1 MIVKTAMN
9 SSNTIDT
16 DSLVRLSVLALSTVS
31 RWIFVSSLW
40 GCYWRWVYLY
50 TRYYLF
56 YIFYFPRRQSW
67 WRHSQSVT
75 SQSFAVSFR
84 EGRTFLDTAGIICE
98 FCYETDENCWN
109 GYLPFHEVVHVHS
122 FDSTRRSYWR
132 WVYLYTQYLI
142 ERTLFYIGNVN

>member
-16 DSLVRLSVLALSTVS
+16 DSLGRLSVLALSTVS

-56 YIFYFPRRQSW
+56 YIFYF
-67 WRHSQSVT
+67 SQKAILVT
-75 SQSFAVSFR
+75 SQSMRDVA
-84 EGRTFLDTAGIICE
+84 IIRR
-98 FCYETDENCWN
+98 FN
-109 GYLPFHEVVHVHS
+109 S
-122 FDSTRRSYWR
+122 RRSDVSWYR
-132 WVYLYTQYLI
+132 WYYLRVLLRDRWKQLRWLLAFSCGCACWQLWQHTALLLEVSLFIYS
-142 ERTLFYIGNVN
+142 TLDWTNIILYRQC